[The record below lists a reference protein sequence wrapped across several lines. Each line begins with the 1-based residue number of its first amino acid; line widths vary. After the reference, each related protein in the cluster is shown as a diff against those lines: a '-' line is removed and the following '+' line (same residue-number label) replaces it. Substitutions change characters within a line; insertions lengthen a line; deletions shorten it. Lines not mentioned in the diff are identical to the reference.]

1 MDFSDKKQ
9 SENSKDFV
17 YRKLRSSIMS
27 LDIKPGTFISENE
40 LVKQTNISRTPIREV
55 LKRLEN
61 ERLIEIIPQTGS
73 RVTYIDKSMISE
85 SLFMRFALE
94 KEIIRSL
101 QNTIT
106 NEEITTLENNISLQ
120 EFYYKKELIVD
131 FQMTDVSF
139 HKSMFDICHKNRLWE
154 YMKIISV
161 DYDRM
166 RLIRILYGV
175 KPNIDSIISEHKR
188 LLDAIKNKKSYE
200 YIEDVLNQHFMKP
213 MEEFMAFFEK
223 LGFKDYFI

>member
-1 MDFSDKKQ
+1 MDFSDKLQ
-9 SENSKDFV
+9 NENSKDYI
-17 YRKLRSSIMS
+17 YRKLRGSIMS

-73 RVTYIDKSMISE
+73 RVTYIDKSMIDE

-101 QNTIT
+101 QTTIT
-106 NEEITTLENNISLQ
+106 QEEIITLETNISLQ
-120 EFYYKKELIVD
+120 DFYYKKGLIVE
-131 FQMTDVSF
+131 FHRTDVEF
-139 HKSMFDICHKNRLWE
+139 HKAMFTICHKSRLWE

-161 DYDRM
+161 HYDRV
-166 RLIRILYGV
+166 RLIRILYGDN
-175 KPNIDSIISEHKR
+175 PNIDLIISEHTQ
-188 LLDAIKNKKSYE
+188 LLNAIKNKESYE
-200 YIEDVLNQHFMKP
+200 YIEDVLRRHFMKP
-213 MEEFMAFFEK
+213 MDEFAPFMEK

>member
-1 MDFSDKKQ
+1 MDFLDKKQ
-9 SENSKDFV
+9 GETSKDYV
-17 YRKLRSSIMS
+17 YRKLRSSIMN

-73 RVTYIDKSMISE
+73 RVTYIDKSMIDE

-106 NEEITTLENNISLQ
+106 KEEIITLENSISLQ
-120 EFYYKKELIVD
+120 EFYYKKGLIVD
-131 FQMTDVSF
+131 FHSTDQSF
-139 HKSMFDICHKNRLWE
+139 HEAMFNICHKSRLWE
-154 YMKIISV
+154 YMEIISIH
-161 DYDRM
+161 YDRV
-166 RLIRILYGV
+166 RLIRILYGDN
-175 KPNIDSIISEHKR
+175 PNIDLIISEHKQ
-188 LLDAIKNKKSYE
+188 LLDAIKNKKSSE
-200 YIEDVLNQHFMKP
+200 YIEAVLRQHFMKP
-213 MEEFMAFFEK
+213 MEEFADLFEK